1 MANIYERLFSGKKK
15 ILVLL
20 DPDKTNLELIEKSIK
35 QLERKR
41 TIFGFLVGS
50 SIMMRPTLDNFV
62 ERLKNISSLPVI
74 LFPGSVSQLTPKADA
89 ILFLILISGRNPE
102 YLIGEQVKAAPFV
115 KFYGMEAIPTAYML
129 IESGNYTSVEFMSYT
144 RPIPRDKTDI
154 AVAHAMAAEIMGMK
168 AIYLEAGS
176 GASLPVPPAMI
187 KEIKSKVQL
196 PLIVGGGIKNKENVE
211 EAFNAGADV
220 VVIGTAFEKNS
231 NFFEDF

>member
-1 MANIYERLFSGKKK
+1 LANIYERLFSGKKK

>member
-74 LFPGSVSQLTPKADA
+74 LFQGSVSQLTPKADA